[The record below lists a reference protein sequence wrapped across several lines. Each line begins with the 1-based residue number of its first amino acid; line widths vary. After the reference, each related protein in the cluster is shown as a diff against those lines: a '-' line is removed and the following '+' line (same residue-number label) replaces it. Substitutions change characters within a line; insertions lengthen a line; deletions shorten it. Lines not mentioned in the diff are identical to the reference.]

1 MRATTE
7 PLYAEHT
14 SAWSPARIFMAVSA
28 LFHIPVGVAGFIQD
42 RTFPIGAHAVAR
54 AHSEHV
60 FGVFET
66 NGWHTL
72 GALIVGVVSL
82 YFALRP
88 DHAREAALGIGVG
101 HVGLWVAL
109 TLWDPSTFW
118 LASNRADQIV
128 HSITAVGGIGS
139 GLLTT
144 RGVRGAGRARAG
156 LTRRG
161 RSR

>member
-1 MRATTE
+1 MSATTQRLPARE
-7 PLYAEHT
+7 T
-14 SAWSPARIFMAVSA
+14 SAWTPARIFMAISA
-28 LFHIPVGVAGFIQD
+28 LFHIPVGFAGFITD
-42 RTFPIGAHAVAR
+42 RTFPIGAHATAR
-54 AHSEHV
+54 ARSGHV

-88 DHAREAALGIGVG
+88 NHAREGALGLGAG

-109 TLWDPSTFW
+109 VLWDPSTFW
-118 LASNRADQIV
+118 LASNGADQIV

-139 GLLTT
+139 GLLTKP
-144 RGVRGAGRARAG
+144 GVRGTGMDRAG
-156 LTRRG
+156 LVRAG
-161 RSR
+161 GSR